1 MRNERNVK
9 KVLLV
14 EDELDINLVFKTV
27 LEYSGFEVDAFNDPV
42 LALQNFVTNSYD
54 LLLLEIVM
62 PKMNGFHLYQ
72 MIRKIDAKIKICFIT
87 ACEMYNEQVRKEVF
101 PQFADIKD
109 KSCFFIKKPIENQD
123 LIEQLDKIINPT

>member
-9 KVLLV
+9 KVLRV

-54 LLLLEIVM
+54 LLLLDIVM

-72 MIRKIDAKIKICFIT
+72 MIRKICFIT
-87 ACEMYNEQVRKEVF
+87 ASEMHNEQVRKEVF

>member
-27 LEYSGFEVDAFNDPV
+27 LEYSGFEVDAFNDPL
-42 LALQNFVTNSYD
+42 LAIQNFITNSYD
-54 LLLLEIVM
+54 LLLLDILM

-72 MIRKIDAKIKICFIT
+72 MTRKIDAKIKRC
-87 ACEMYNEQVRKEVF
+87 
-101 PQFADIKD
+101 
-109 KSCFFIKKPIENQD
+109 
-123 LIEQLDKIINPT
+123 L